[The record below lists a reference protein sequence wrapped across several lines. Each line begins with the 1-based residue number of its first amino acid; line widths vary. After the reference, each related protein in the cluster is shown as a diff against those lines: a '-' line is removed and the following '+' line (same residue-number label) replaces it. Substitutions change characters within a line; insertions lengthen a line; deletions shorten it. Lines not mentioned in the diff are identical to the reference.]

1 MSDIATALGVIKAAL
16 YKHYTSKQQILDSIV
31 EKRYRDPELAKLYQ
45 HYLSDGPLSH
55 MEEIFKGFTND
66 EGEARLRLRKD
77 TVLINF
83 PLFCPKCKKESLI
96 NAKEYMIRKIN

>member
-1 MSDIATALGVIKAAL
+1 MT
-16 YKHYTSKQQILDSIV
+16 
-31 EKRYRDPELAKLYQ
+31 
-45 HYLSDGPLSH
+45 
-55 MEEIFKGFTND
+55 D
-66 EGEARLRLRKD
+66 ESVRQEWGYCPVCGNKIRLRLRKD